1 MMTGSRSGVSPEERT
16 RTDERHVEG
25 GVGSALAAVCAE
37 LGLDHRDGLELR
49 CVNNA
54 VFRFPDH
61 AVVVKIVLTP
71 GLSHRAAKVA
81 AVARWLAEHDIPAV
95 RLIEDVEQPV
105 RAGAHLAT
113 VWHEVP
119 STGPPPT
126 GADLARLLR
135 LVHEL
140 PAPPFELPV
149 WEPLADVR
157 ARLADA
163 VDLDPDDRA
172 FLERRCDE
180 VQAALATVRYELPI
194 GPIHG
199 DAHLGNLIPGPDGP
213 VLCDFDSTC
222 IGPREWDLMTMA
234 VSHLRFARPWQN
246 YRDFVDGYGFDVT
259 AWKGFSTLR
268 EPREL
273 KITTGPLVALRNSE
287 RMREEFEYRLRTLRA
302 GELDAVWRPYGS

>member
-1 MMTGSRSGVSPEERT
+1 MTGGRFLAS
-16 RTDERHVEG
+16 TDERNAG
-25 GVGSALAAVCAE
+25 GIRAALVAVCAA
-37 LGLDHRDGLELR
+37 LGLDDRDGVALR

-54 VFRFPDH
+54 VYRFPAH

-81 AVARWLAEHDIPAV
+81 AVARWLAEHGVPAV
-95 RLIEDVEQPV
+95 RLVEDVEQPV
-105 RAGAHLAT
+105 RAGDHLAT
-113 VWHEVP
+113 VWHDVP
-119 STGPPPT
+119 KVGPPPT

-140 PAPPFELPV
+140 PAPPFELPA

-163 VDLDPDDRA
+163 THLEPTDRA

-180 VQAALATVRYELPI
+180 VEAALATLRYELPT

-222 IGPREWDLMTMA
+222 IGPHEWDLMTMA
-234 VSHLRFARPWQN
+234 VSQLRFGRPWQN
-246 YRDFVDGYGFDVT
+246 YRDFVEVYGFDVT
-259 AWKGFSTLR
+259 RWPGFPVLR

-273 KITTGPLVALRNSE
+273 KITTGPLVTLGASS
-287 RMREEFEYRLRTLRA
+287 RMRDEFERRLRTLRA
-302 GELDAVWRPYGS
+302 GELDAVWQPYS

>member
-1 MMTGSRSGVSPEERT
+1 MYAAAQMMCSCARATVPRQAGDSGQC
-16 RTDERHVEG
+16 
-25 GVGSALAAVCAE
+25 ALAAVSEA
-37 LGLDHRDGLELR
+37 LGLDHRDAVLLR

-54 VFRFPDH
+54 VFRFP
-61 AVVVKIVLTP
+61 AERVVVRIVLAP

-81 AVARWLAEHDIPAV
+81 AVAGWLAEHGVPAV
-95 RLIEDVEQPV
+95 RLVDGIGQPV
-105 RAGAHLAT
+105 RAGEHLAT

-119 STGPPPT
+119 RTGPPPT
-126 GADLARLLR
+126 GADLATLLR
-135 LVHEL
+135 QVHEL

-163 VDLDPDDRA
+163 VDLDPADRA
-172 FLERRCDE
+172 FLLRRCDE
-180 VQAALATVRYELPI
+180 VESALATVRYELPI

-222 IGPREWDLMTMA
+222 IGPREWDLMAMP
-234 VSHLRFARPWQN
+234 VGQLRFARPSQH
-246 YRDFVDGYGFDVT
+246 YSDFVGAYGFDVT
-259 AWKGFSTLR
+259 RWSGFRTLR

-273 KITTGPLVALRNSE
+273 KITTGPLVALGSSGRL
-287 RMREEFEYRLRTLRA
+287 REEFEHRLRTLRD
-302 GELDAVWRPYGS
+302 GQLDAVWRPYQ